1 MTLGEDPNKDDDEDD
16 TDEEEETIPLMTT
29 QRGPWKQ
36 EQIPSQRKIALRLSN
51 STK

>member
-29 QRGPWKQ
+29 RVDLGSK
-36 EQIPSQRKIALRLSN
+36 SRFHRKGRLR
-51 STK
+51 